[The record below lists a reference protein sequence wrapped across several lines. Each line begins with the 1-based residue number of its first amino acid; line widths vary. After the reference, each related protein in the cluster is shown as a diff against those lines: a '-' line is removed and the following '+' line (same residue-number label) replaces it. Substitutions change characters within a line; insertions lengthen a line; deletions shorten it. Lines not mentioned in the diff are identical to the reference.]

1 MSDAELIDGGRMQPM
16 PLPESDWDRDLAAAR
31 AAAIAERDAA
41 WVQAVREQQQR
52 TAALTSN
59 ELWGHDKA
67 LAELLRA
74 MGVEVQSNA

>member
-41 WVQAVREQQQR
+41 WVQAVRDQMADTGGLGDGRWGYER
-52 TAALTSN
+52 AL
-59 ELWGHDKA
+59 K
-67 LAELLRA
+67 ELLRA
-74 MGVEVQSNA
+74 MGVEIQINA